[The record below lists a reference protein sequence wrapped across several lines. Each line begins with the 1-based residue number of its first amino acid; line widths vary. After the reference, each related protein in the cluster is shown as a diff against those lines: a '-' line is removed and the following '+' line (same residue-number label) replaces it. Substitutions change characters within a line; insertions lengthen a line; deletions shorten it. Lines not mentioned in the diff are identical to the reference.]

1 MAKKKIIKDKD
12 GKNVEIDQDAIDAAL
27 AGAVTT
33 RDGNP
38 IVPRRQNT
46 GAAKA
51 KPPTVDDKKS
61 NESRPE
67 PTDECTGKPDPIED
81 KAPVKAPSD
90 PIAADQKKFGEDCY
104 NFNIDAKKCHYQS
117 TKHEDKSILEYVR
130 AINKKIYDETCLGGF
145 STNVQFRVTP
155 QDWVN
160 VSHIVDWYR
169 ARGFEVIVKETTS
182 PAYGKDVGTMNHN
195 FTISWANAE

>member
-1 MAKKKIIKDKD
+1 MAKKKIIKDNE
-12 GKNVEIDQDAIDAAL
+12 GNPVEIDQDVIDAAL

-33 RDGNP
+33 KDGTP
-38 IVPRRQNT
+38 IAPPPPPRSQET
-46 GAAKA
+46 GAAKENSPA
-51 KPPTVDDKKS
+51 TNKKS
-61 NESRPE
+61 SKKPAKKWDESKSE
-67 PTDECTGKPDPIED
+67 
-81 KAPVKAPSD
+81 S
-90 PIAADQKKFGEDCY
+90 IAVDQKKFSEDCY

-130 AINKKIYDETCLGGF
+130 AINKKIYDETCAGGF

-182 PAYGKDVGTMNHN
+182 PAYGKDVGTINHN
-195 FTISWANAE
+195 FTISWVNAK

>member
-1 MAKKKIIKDKD
+1 MAKKKIIKDNE
-12 GKNVEIDQDAIDAAL
+12 GNPVEIDQDVIDAAL

-33 RDGNP
+33 KDGTP
-38 IVPRRQNT
+38 IAPPPPPRSQET
-46 GAAKA
+46 GTAKENSPA
-51 KPPTVDDKKS
+51 TDKKS
-61 NESRPE
+61 NKKPAKKWDES
-67 PTDECTGKPDPIED
+67 KP
-81 KAPVKAPSD
+81 K
-90 PIAADQKKFGEDCY
+90 PIAADIKKFSEDCY

-130 AINKKIYDETCLGGF
+130 AINKRIYDETCAGGF

-182 PAYGKDVGTMNHN
+182 PAYGKDVGTINHN
-195 FTISWANAE
+195 FTISWVNAK

>member
-1 MAKKKIIKDKD
+1 MAKKKIIKDNE
-12 GKNVEIDQDAIDAAL
+12 GNPVEIDQDVIDAAL

-33 RDGNP
+33 KDGTP
-38 IVPRRQNT
+38 IAPPPPRSQE
-46 GAAKA
+46 
-51 KPPTVDDKKS
+51 TVATKENSPATDKKS
-61 NESRPE
+61 NKKSDKKSNKKSDESKLE
-67 PTDECTGKPDPIED
+67 Q
-81 KAPVKAPSD
+81 
-90 PIAADQKKFGEDCY
+90 IAADQKKFGEDCY
-104 NFNIDAKKCHYQS
+104 NLNIDAKKCHYQT

-130 AINKKIYDETCLGGF
+130 AINKKIYDETCAGGF

-182 PAYGKDVGTMNHN
+182 PAYGKDVGTINHN
-195 FTISWANAE
+195 FTISWVNAE

>member
-1 MAKKKIIKDKD
+1 MAKKKIIKDNE
-12 GKNVEIDQDAIDAAL
+12 GNPVEIDQDVIDAAL

-33 RDGNP
+33 KDGTP
-38 IVPRRQNT
+38 IAPPPRSQET
-46 GAAKA
+46 VAAKA
-51 KPPTVDDKKS
+51 KPSASDKKS
-61 NESRPE
+61 NKKSDESKLE
-67 PTDECTGKPDPIED
+67 
-81 KAPVKAPSD
+81 

-130 AINKKIYDETCLGGF
+130 AINKKIYDETCSGGF

-182 PAYGKDVGTMNHN
+182 PAYGKDVGTINHN

>member
-1 MAKKKIIKDKD
+1 MAKKKIIKDNE
-12 GKNVEIDQDAIDAAL
+12 GNPVEIDQDAIDAAL

-33 RDGNP
+33 KDGNP
-38 IVPRRQNT
+38 IAPQRQNT

-61 NESRPE
+61 NKESDESKPE
-67 PTDECTGKPDPIED
+67 
-81 KAPVKAPSD
+81 

-195 FTISWANAE
+195 FTISWANAQ

>member
-12 GKNVEIDQDAIDAAL
+12 GKNVEIDQDAIEAAL
-27 AGAVTT
+27 AGAVTSVN
-33 RDGNP
+33 GAP
-38 IVPRRQNT
+38 IAPIRKE
-46 GAAKA
+46 A
-51 KPPTVDDKKS
+51 
-61 NESRPE
+61 RPE
-67 PTDECTGKPDPIED
+67 PTDECTGKPDPLPVDEKP
-81 KAPVKAPSD
+81 KAKD
-90 PIAADQKKFGEDCY
+90 EPIASDQKKFGEDCF

-160 VSHIVDWYR
+160 VSHIMDWYR

-182 PAYGKDVGTMNHN
+182 SAYGKDVGTMNHN
-195 FTISWANAE
+195 FTISWATAN